1 MAPSASQPFTV
12 SSGDLT
18 LRGDRWPG
26 TGTARDVTPA
36 LLLHGGGQT
45 RHSWDRTAAALAAR
59 GRDVFTLDL
68 RGHGDS
74 QWAPNGD
81 YGMDAFVSDLRTVLT
96 DRARKPVIIGAS
108 LGGITGLCTL
118 GEDPDLAA
126 ALVMVDVVVNV
137 EQRGIDRIKAFM
149 TDHIDG
155 FADLDEVADAVAAY
169 NPERRRPK
177 NLDGL
182 RKNVRLHDDGRWY
195 WHWDPAFI
203 TSGQG
208 DEPRRHTDPARLTAA
223 ARRVTAPTLVVR
235 GGKSDVVSDAG
246 IANMRE
252 LVPHAEIAD
261 VSEAG
266 HMVAGDDN
274 EVFAAAIV
282 EFLDRNGL

>member
-1 MAPSASQPFTV
+1 MASSTAHHFTV
-12 SSGDLT
+12 SSADLT
-18 LRGDRWPG
+18 LHGDHWPAATDAHG
-26 TGTARDVTPA
+26 LTPA

-59 GRDVFTLDL
+59 GRDVYTLDL

-74 QWAPNGD
+74 SWAPDGD
-81 YGMDAFVSDLRTVLT
+81 YALDAFVGDLRAVLA

-108 LGGITGLCTL
+108 LGGITGLCTV
-118 GEDPDLAA
+118 GENPDIAA

-137 EQRGIDRIKAFM
+137 EQKGIDRIKSFM
-149 TDHIDG
+149 TDHIGG
-155 FADLDEVADAVAAY
+155 FADLEEVADAIAAY
-169 NPERRRPK
+169 NPERTRPK

-182 RKNVRLHDDGRWY
+182 KKNVRLHDDGRWY
-195 WHWDPAFI
+195 WHWDPEFMK
-203 TSGQG
+203 SDEG
-208 DEPRRHTDPARLTAA
+208 DEPRRHTDPARLAAA
-223 ARRVTAPTLVVR
+223 ARTVTAPTLVVR

-246 IANMRE
+246 IAHMRE

-261 VSEAG
+261 VSAAG

-282 EFLDRNGL
+282 EFLERHSL

>member
-1 MAPSASQPFTV
+1 MASSPAQPFSVT
-12 SSGDLT
+12 SGDLT
-18 LRGDRWPG
+18 LKGENWPAVGDQSG
-26 TGTARDVTPA
+26 TTPA

-59 GRDVFTLDL
+59 GREVYTLDM

-74 QWAPNGD
+74 DWAPD
-81 YGMDAFVSDLRTVLT
+81 KEYGLDAFVGDLKALLAGQSR
-96 DRARKPVIIGAS
+96 RPVIIGAS
-108 LGGITGLCTL
+108 LGGITGLCTV

-137 EQRGIDRIKAFM
+137 EQKGIDRIKAFM
-149 TDHIDG
+149 TDHVDG
-155 FADLDEVADAVAAY
+155 FDNLDEVADAIAAY

-195 WHWDPAFI
+195 WHWDPEFI
-203 TSGQG
+203 RSSEG
-208 DEPRRHTDPARLTAA
+208 DEPRRHTDPERLAAA
-223 ARRVTAPTLVVR
+223 ARKVTAPTLVVR
-235 GGKSDVVSDAG
+235 GGKSDVVSDEG
-246 IANMRE
+246 IANMLE

-261 VSEAG
+261 VSDAG

-282 EFLDRNGL
+282 EFLDAHAL